1 MQRIYLALM
10 LLSTLAASLIWGI
23 NTLFL
28 LDAGLNNT
36 QAFAANAFFTAG
48 QVLFEVPTGVVA
60 DTWGRRAS
68 YLLGTVTLSV
78 STFLYLFLWSVQAPF
93 VWWAVVSVLLG
104 LGFTFF
110 SGATEAWLVDA
121 MHHTKFDGK
130 MEDIFA
136 HGQAISGVAMLVG
149 SVAGGFIA
157 QASNLGVPFM
167 LRGLIL
173 LITFAVAFALMRD
186 LGFSPRKSAHP
197 WLEVKKVLNASLKHG
212 FGKPSVRAL
221 MLSAPFT
228 VGVGFYA
235 FYALQPHLLNLYGNQ
250 EAYGIAGLAAAIV
263 AGAQIA
269 GSMLVPKFRK
279 LFAHRSSIMITSLA
293 ISSAMLIG
301 VGYVTSFWVTIVL
314 LVLWALMFAVAG
326 PVRQALLNSLIPSK
340 ERATVLSFDSLMGSS
355 GGVFTQPALGRV
367 ADVYSYPVSFIISGI
382 IQLLSLPFI
391 LAVRKMKLPEDSK

>member
-1 MQRIYLALM
+1 M
-10 LLSTLAASLIWGI
+10 LFSTLAASLIWGI

-68 YLLGTVTLSV
+68 YLIGTLTLSA
-78 STFLYLFLWSVQAPF
+78 STFLYLFLWYISAPF
-93 VWWAVVSVLLG
+93 ILWAVVSVLLG

-121 MHHTKFDGK
+121 LHHTKFKGK
-130 MEDIFA
+130 LDTVFA
-136 HGQAISGVAMLVG
+136 HGQAVSGVAMLTG

-157 QASNLGVPFM
+157 QASSLGVPFM
-167 LRGLIL
+167 LRGIILIV
-173 LITFAVAFALMRD
+173 TFFVALVLMRD
-186 LGFSPRKSAHP
+186 LGFTPRKSAHP
-197 WLEVKKVLNASLKHG
+197 LIEVKKVLRASIKHG

-221 MLSAPFT
+221 MMSAPFT

-235 FYALQPHLLNLYGNQ
+235 FYALQPHLLNIYGNQ
-250 EAYGIAGLAAAIV
+250 EAYGIAGLAAALI
-263 AGAQIA
+263 ACAQIA
-269 GSMLVPKFRK
+269 GSMLVPTFRK
-279 LFAHRSSIMITSLA
+279 LFAKRTTIILSSIAVSSL
-293 ISSAMLIG
+293 MLVAVG
-301 VGYVTSFWVTIVL
+301 VFTNFWVTLIL
-314 LVLWALMFAVAG
+314 LVIWALMFAVAG
-326 PVRQALLNSLIPSK
+326 PIRQALLNSLIPSN

-367 ADVYSYPVSFIISGI
+367 ADVYSYPASFIAAGI
-382 IQLLSLPFI
+382 IQFFALPFI
-391 LAVRKMKLPEDSK
+391 YAARKHNIPEDSR